1 MLSRTATARVLQSLI
16 EAELKNA
23 RERSSGAGSVIASD
37 GGSWSDELSLR
48 RDGQAGLGLDSLE
61 MMTVGAAIN
70 EMFHLYESES
80 DPDPAEMATF
90 GDWLDAIEAAWAC
103 GVSKMTFLTSGSTG
117 VSKRCVHDAAALIGE
132 AGFLA
137 DLFTSRRRI
146 IALAP
151 PHHIYGCLL
160 TAFLADR
167 LAVDVVSGATCSPRY
182 LNNGL
187 LPGDLVVSF
196 PDRWAAIDRTVSTWA
211 TDVEG
216 VVSTAPCPTPLM
228 TSLIDRGLGG
238 MTELYGSSE
247 TAGIGWRRHPSDRY
261 SLMPHWSFE
270 NGRGEVAAGVRLR
283 GPDGAVHDVP
293 DTVEMIADRE
303 FTVGSRRDGGVQIGG
318 INVWPQGIAA
328 VLEQHPKV
336 KAASVR
342 LAPMPAGARLK
353 AFVVPV
359 STGAEVELSS
369 DLETWCRQRLSEVE
383 RPRIWTFGT
392 TLPVNE
398 FGKAADWRD

>member
-1 MLSRTATARVLQSLI
+1 MRASTA
-16 EAELKNA
+16 
-23 RERSSGAGSVIASD
+23 
-37 GGSWSDELSLR
+37 GSWSEDLSMG
-48 RDGQAGLGLDSLE
+48 RDDNAGLGLDSLE
-61 MMTVGAAIN
+61 MMMVGSAIN
-70 EMFHLYESES
+70 EMFHLYEGEQDL
-80 DPDPAEMATF
+80 DPTAMDTF
-90 GDWLDAIEAAWAC
+90 GDWLDAIEAAWAD

-117 VSKRCVHDAAALIGE
+117 LPKRCVHGAAVLNGE

-137 DLFTSRRRI
+137 GLFTSRRRI

-151 PHHIYGCLL
+151 AHHIYGCLL

-167 LAVDVVSGATCSPRY
+167 LSVDVISGATSSPRF

-196 PDRWAAIDRTVSTWA
+196 PDRWAAIDRTVSTWVA
-211 TDVEG
+211 DVEG
-216 VVSTAPCPTPLM
+216 VVSTAPCPAPLM

-261 SLMPHWSFE
+261 TLMPHWSFE
-270 NGRGEVAAGVRLR
+270 NDRGEVAAGVRLR
-283 GPDGAVHDVP
+283 GLDGAVHDVP
-293 DTVEMIADRE
+293 DTIERITDRA
-303 FTVGSRRDGGVQIGG
+303 FTVGSRRDGAVQIGG
-318 INVWPQGIAA
+318 INVWPQRIAA

-336 KAASVR
+336 QAASVR
-342 LAPMPAGARLK
+342 VAQMPAGARLK

-359 STGAEVELSS
+359 SSCAEEELSS

-383 RPRIWTFGT
+383 CPRIWTFGA

-398 FGKAADWRD
+398 FGKAADWRN